1 LIKIYNLNFKNQ
13 TIESIEVNGEMVD
26 NLEIKLTKTKFNI
39 VIVKD
44 NKSINKEIKKKDVP
58 EKAVDVII
66 EEDIKEEEIEEIIEE
81 NVKEVV
87 EEEIIEENVKEEVEE
102 NVKEVIEKVTLA
114 KIKDLLKEHIPK
126 KNTLDS
132 YGRTIQ
138 QVFEYFKVQTIHEL
152 LEQDIIDYIQEKY
165 ESISTIKSK
174 LCAIY
179 KVYKL
184 LNLTSELFKNRI
196 EHYAYEQTLHQDKHK
211 ELNKKSTQEGDAII
225 EYFEKKMTELEF
237 QEDTDLLNNWSQE
250 IQLYCI
256 LKIYLTYGMMRP
268 SEIVDCLICNCDGDD
283 TTNYINILT
292 KQIVINN
299 HKNDRKGKK
308 IIQID
313 DELVECLRK
322 GLGKYL
328 VTNQSD
334 KLYQSSSAFTKAFKT
349 YFNDY
354 TPYDLRKAVS
364 SAYIVENDIEKIKK
378 LEHNQGHSLNVIL
391 EHYNVYIK

>member
-1 LIKIYNLNFKNQ
+1 MIKVTNLNFQNQ
-13 TIESIEVNGEMVD
+13 TIESIEVNGETVD

-44 NKSINKEIKKKDVP
+44 KKVIQKEIQKKD
-58 EKAVDVII
+58 EIVDVVI
-66 EEDIKEEEIEEIIEE
+66 EEVEDIKEEIIEE
-81 NVKEVV
+81 M
-87 EEEIIEENVKEEVEE
+87 
-102 NVKEVIEKVTLA
+102 TLA

-126 KNTLDS
+126 KNTMVS

-152 LEQDIIDYIQEKY
+152 LEQDIIDYIEEKY

-184 LNLTSELFKNRI
+184 LKIESELFKNKI
-196 EHYAYEQTLHQDKHK
+196 EHYAYEQKINQDKHR
-211 ELNKKSTQEGDAII
+211 ELNKKTTQEGDAII
-225 EYFEKKMTELEF
+225 EYFKNKLAEL
-237 QEDTDLLNNWSQE
+237 DTVQGNWTQQN
-250 IQLYCI
+250 QLYCI
-256 LKIYLTYGMMRP
+256 LKIYLTYGVLRP
-268 SEIVDCLICNCDGDD
+268 SEILDCKVTESDCEGENH
-283 TTNYINILT
+283 INIST
-292 KQIVINN
+292 KQIVIHH

-308 IIQID
+308 VIDID

-354 TPYDLRKAVS
+354 TPYCLRKAIS
-364 SAYIVENDIEKIKK
+364 SAYIAENDIEKIKT

-391 EHYNVYIK
+391 NNYNVYSKAS